1 MRSRLS
7 KKGHQTGLREKN
19 YTFTAVVFFI
29 AVLAASFVAF
39 TMDWLLTE
47 IGIPR
52 VLAILLG
59 IIFSGCVLYP
69 VVSMIMHTAGLS
81 IMYFVLFVAQYSF
94 AALAAV
100 FLAFLMY
107 WGWGWNFWI
116 CLIAV
121 GGAFTAI
128 LYYVLRRFSSTPVP
142 IKITRGTLTVL
153 ALIIAASVCGYLAVL
168 SLVYTV
174 KNSWD
179 VVGGE
184 PVGSVFLTVIVAAIT
199 LAFFVLVLRFVPSTD
214 ASRKLVAR
222 IAVTFVGFCG
232 LAYIS
237 LLNGKIYYVSDSQ
250 TVIEQAAGLEE
261 TNFYIEWYPH
271 QVGYEIFLKG
281 IFKVFGQWNLLPV
294 FLVNILAS
302 CIVLYISQS
311 IARTIFGSN
320 KVAIATVLLFTPFTF
335 LIYTAPFIYGDVIGL
350 ALALIGILIV
360 ARYVRSEINPWMLCI
375 AVACFALSVVA
386 KGSLNLITVG
396 ALVFSI
402 VYWIATRKRLLL
414 LATGT
419 ATIFVLLIPNL
430 LAQVYAEKYDLDLSA
445 TTPRTT
451 WIAMGLMSGW
461 APDGDYVESTLPKDL
476 HSVNAVAPGA
486 FNGYAWYS
494 RLDNIGASKEYLA
507 DMANEHIRR
516 SIHSLLANPEY
527 AMAFFLMKNAYTW
540 AEPTFSTHTGI
551 EEPDRKTIVVT
562 QFARINVDD
571 ATRALLFLT
580 DRESPLRSVL
590 LVLGDAVQ
598 LLVYGFAA
606 VGFAISARRN
616 TGVPL
621 AALLG
626 LVFLAGFTMYTF
638 WEAMPR
644 FGFPFYAALIPVA
657 GYGLV
662 RTIDAI
668 KHHNFLRPMPSSSI
682 SVPTS

>member
-7 KKGHQTGLREKN
+7 EKGYQAVLREKSH
-19 YTFTAVVFFI
+19 TFTAGVFAI
-29 AVLAASFVAF
+29 AILAASFVAF
-39 TMDWLLTE
+39 ALDWLLTE

-52 VLAILLG
+52 LFSLLLG
-59 IIFSGCVLYP
+59 IMLSGCVLYP
-69 VVSMIMHTAGLS
+69 VVSKIMDTAGVG
-81 IMYFVLFVAQYSF
+81 IMRFILFVAQYSS
-94 AALAAV
+94 AALAAI
-100 FLAFLMY
+100 FLAFLIY
-107 WGWGWNFWI
+107 WGWGWNFLI
-116 CLIAV
+116 CLIVV
-121 GGAFTAI
+121 GGLFTAI
-128 LYYVLRRFSSTPVP
+128 LYYVLNRFFVTSVQN
-142 IKITRGTLTVL
+142 KITRETLTVL
-153 ALIIAASVCGYLAVL
+153 ALIIAASVSGYLAAL

-179 VVGGE
+179 VVDGE
-184 PVGSVFLTVIVAAIT
+184 PVVSVFLTIIVATIT
-199 LAFFVLVLRFVPSTD
+199 LVFFVLVLRFVPSTD
-214 ASRKLVAR
+214 EMRKLVAR

-232 LAYIS
+232 LVYIS

-294 FLVNILAS
+294 FLINILAS

-311 IARTIFGSN
+311 IAKTIFGSN
-320 KVAIATVLLFTPFTF
+320 KVAIATVLLFIPFTF

-350 ALALIGILIV
+350 ALALIGVLIV
-360 ARYVRSEINPWMLCI
+360 ARHVRSQINPWMLCI
-375 AVACFALSVVA
+375 AVACFVLSVVA

-396 ALVFSI
+396 ALAFSI

-414 LATGT
+414 VATGT

-461 APDGDYVESTLPKDL
+461 APDGNYVESTLPKDL

-494 RLDNIGASKEYLA
+494 RTDNIGASKQYLA

-516 SIHSLLANPEY
+516 SVHSLLEDPEY

-551 EEPDRKTIVVT
+551 EEPERKTVIVT

-571 ATRALLFLT
+571 ATGALLFLT
-580 DRESPLRSVL
+580 DRDSPLRSVM

-616 TGVPL
+616 TMVPL

-644 FGFPFYAALIPVA
+644 FGFPFYAMLVPVA

-662 RTIDAI
+662 TTLDA
-668 KHHNFLRPMPSSSI
+668 LRARRSPGAAHSLQN
-682 SVPTS
+682 TAGL